1 MSLNCFNIIGDTMI
15 LKIVDANGTVL
26 GAVNVY
32 ENNYNGEVSVN
43 DTFHCNADAVDL
55 DTIFGTNDQEVA
67 IQLDHNLKRKFA
79 ADEIVADIVSQRAGQ
94 TYDEELLCE
103 FVNHY
108 FESEL
113 EKIRELVDEKM
124 QDYLE
129 DDNLT
134 VKE

>member
-1 MSLNCFNIIGDTMI
+1 MI
-15 LKIVDANGTVL
+15 LKVVDETRAAIAAIHVC
-26 GAVNVY
+26 

-43 DTFHCNADAVDL
+43 DTYHCDVEAVEVDS
-55 DTIFGTNDQEVA
+55 IFGTNDQEVT
-67 IQLDHNLKRKFA
+67 IQLDYNLKRNFVA
-79 ADEIVADIVSQRAGQ
+79 EEIVADIVSQRAGQ
-94 TYDEELLCE
+94 VYDEELLCE

-129 DDNLT
+129 NDNLT

>member
-1 MSLNCFNIIGDTMI
+1 MI
-15 LKIVDANGTVL
+15 LKIADANGTVL

-32 ENNYNGEVSVN
+32 ENNYNGEVSIT
-43 DTFHCNADAVDL
+43 DTFHVDVEETGF
-55 DTIFGTNDQEVA
+55 DTVFGTNDQEVV
-67 IQLDHNLKRKFA
+67 IQLDQNLKRNFVA
-79 ADEIVADIVSQRAGQ
+79 EEIVADIVSQRVGQ
-94 TYDEELLCE
+94 IYDEELLCE
-103 FVNHY
+103 FTNHY

>member
-1 MSLNCFNIIGDTMI
+1 MI
-15 LKIVDANGTVL
+15 LKVVDET
-26 GAVNVY
+26 GAAIAAIHVY
-32 ENNYNGEVSVN
+32 ENNYNGDVSVN
-43 DTFHCNADAVDL
+43 DTYHCDVEAVEL
-55 DTIFGTNDQEVA
+55 DSVFGTNDKSVA

-103 FVNHY
+103 FTNDY

-113 EKIRELVDEKM
+113 EKVRELVDEKM
-124 QDYLE
+124 QGYLE

-134 VKE
+134 VKR

>member
-1 MSLNCFNIIGDTMI
+1 MI
-15 LKIVDANGTVL
+15 LKMVDEF
-26 GAVNVY
+26 GAAIAAIHVY
-32 ENNYNGEVSVN
+32 ENNHNGEVSVN
-43 DTFHCNADAVDL
+43 DTYHCDVEAVEL
-55 DTIFGTNDQEVA
+55 DSIFATNDREVA
-67 IQLDHNLKRKFA
+67 IQLDHNLKRNFVA
-79 ADEIVADIVSQRAGQ
+79 EEIVADIVSQRAGQ
-94 TYDEELLCE
+94 VYDEELLCE

>member
-1 MSLNCFNIIGDTMI
+1 MI
-15 LKIVDANGTVL
+15 LKVVDET
-26 GAVNVY
+26 GAAIAAIHVY

-43 DTFHCNADAVDL
+43 DTYHCDVEAVEFDS
-55 DTIFGTNDQEVA
+55 TFGTNDQEVA
-67 IQLDHNLKRKFA
+67 IQLDHNLKRNFVA
-79 ADEIVADIVSQRAGQ
+79 EEIVADIVSQRAGQ
-94 TYDEELLCE
+94 VYDEELLCE
-103 FVNHY
+103 FTNHY

-113 EKIRELVDEKM
+113 EKIREIVDEKM

>member
-1 MSLNCFNIIGDTMI
+1 MI

-43 DTFHCNADAVDL
+43 DTYHCDVEAVEL
-55 DTIFGTNDQEVA
+55 DSVFGTNDKSVA

-103 FVNHY
+103 FTNDY

-113 EKIRELVDEKM
+113 EKVKELVDERM
-124 QDYLE
+124 QDYLDE
-129 DDNLT
+129 DNLT
-134 VKE
+134 VKR

>member
-1 MSLNCFNIIGDTMI
+1 MI
-15 LKIVDANGTVL
+15 LKIVDANGAVL

-43 DTFHCNADAVDL
+43 DTFHCDVEAVEL
-55 DTIFGTNDQEVA
+55 DSVFGTNDKSVA

-103 FVNHY
+103 FTNDY

-113 EKIRELVDEKM
+113 EKVKELVDERM
-124 QDYLE
+124 QDYLDE
-129 DDNLT
+129 DNLT
-134 VKE
+134 VKR

>member
-1 MSLNCFNIIGDTMI
+1 MI
-15 LKIVDANGTVL
+15 LKVVDET
-26 GAVNVY
+26 GAAIAAIHVY

-43 DTFHCNADAVDL
+43 DTFHCNANAVDL

>member
-1 MSLNCFNIIGDTMI
+1 MI
-15 LKIVDANGTVL
+15 LKAVDET
-26 GAVNVY
+26 GAAIAAIHVY

-43 DTFHCNADAVDL
+43 DTYHCDVEAVEL
-55 DTIFGTNDQEVA
+55 DSIFGTNDQEVL
-67 IQLDHNLKRKFA
+67 IQLDYNLKRNFIA
-79 ADEIVADIVSQRAGQ
+79 EEIVADIVSQRAGQ
-94 TYDEELLCE
+94 VYDEELLCE
-103 FVNHY
+103 FTNHY

-113 EKIRELVDEKM
+113 EKIMELVDEKM

>member
-1 MSLNCFNIIGDTMI
+1 MI
-15 LKIVDANGTVL
+15 LKVVDET
-26 GAVNVY
+26 GAAIAAIHVY
-32 ENNYNGEVSVN
+32 ENNYNGDVSVN
-43 DTFHCNADAVDL
+43 DTYHCDVEAVEMDS
-55 DTIFGTNDQEVA
+55 IFGTNDKEVT

-94 TYDEELLCE
+94 VYDEELLCE
-103 FVNHY
+103 FTNDY

-113 EKIRELVDEKM
+113 EKIREIVDEKM

>member
-1 MSLNCFNIIGDTMI
+1 MI
-15 LKIVDANGTVL
+15 LKIIDGNYGVI
-26 GAVNVY
+26 GAVQVY
-32 ENNYNGEVSVN
+32 ENNENGEVAVMDTYHVN
-43 DTFHCNADAVDL
+43 AAENGFDTV
-55 DTIFGTNDQEVA
+55 FGTNDEEVTVQIGNA
-67 IQLDHNLKRKFA
+67 LKRNVI

-94 TYDEELLCE
+94 MYDEELLCE
-103 FVNHY
+103 FVNDY

-124 QDYLE
+124 VNHLE